1 MRVLGIVPAR
11 AGSKGV
17 PQKNVRDFMGKPLVA
32 WAIECAKRTCIRVMV
47 TSDDPKVLEVA
58 GAYGVD
64 VVARPTELAR
74 DDTPMSDVLKHA
86 LAMDGAEDIDAVAL
100 LQPTQ
105 PLRTD
110 SHVKQ
115 AFWVMTLKGRACDSV
130 VSVVEVPQAHS
141 PDYVMRLEG
150 EYLFPFLPGKV
161 TRRQDCRVSYYR
173 DGTVY
178 LVRPQQVRNGNDLW
192 GRSVPLLIKASESC
206 GIDTED
212 DWARAEQ
219 MWRLRHGV

>member
-11 AGSKGV
+11 AGSKGC
-17 PQKNVRDFMGKPLVA
+17 PGKNTRDFMGKPLVA
-32 WAIECAKRTCIRVMV
+32 WAIECSKRTCMRTMV
-47 TSDDPKVLEVA
+47 TTDDPEVMRIA
-58 GAYGVD
+58 AEYGVD
-64 VVARPTELAR
+64 VVSRPTDLAR
-74 DDTPMSDVLKHA
+74 DDTPMHDVLRHA
-86 LAMDGAEDIDAVAL
+86 CAMDGCEDTDAVAL

-115 AFWVMTLKGRACDSV
+115 AFWVMTLKGRSCDSV
-130 VSVVEVPQAHS
+130 QSVVEMPLTLS
-141 PDYVMRLEG
+141 PDYVWKLEG

-178 LVRPQQVRNGNDLW
+178 LVRPERVKSDDLW
-192 GRSVPLLIKASESC
+192 GRSVPLVIKANESC

-212 DWARAEQ
+212 DWNRAEQ